1 MSATDELCRMLDER
15 GVEWWQSA
23 NTLGC
28 VFTRWYS
35 PLFGDEVC
43 AMENGEE
50 GLVLFDHFMTP
61 EQAIAATL
69 GLGTWVSPTWE
80 RWHKSLR
87 HDEVNSIGDAVEQLM
102 YEVIEFGGDMGPNGN
117 TYNGIDEGDVLT
129 SGYINEWVERFKNM
143 LEPGTCKPA
152 TYDNGD
158 STDHLE
164 PGEYHEFWEPACK
177 CSVCGSLI
185 PLRNYCPNCGAKVVD

>member
-1 MSATDELCRMLDER
+1 MMPTETLRAMLDER
-15 GVEWWQSA
+15 GVDWDYGITGSTTTRLSV
-23 NTLGC
+23 NGVDLT
-28 VFTRWYS
+28 FTPRR
-35 PLFGDEVC
+35 D
-43 AMENGEE
+43 
-50 GLVLFDHFMTP
+50 GLMCSTILTP